1 VIVKKLIWAAISL
14 ALAFGINIAARPHV
28 EASFERGGAQEEQ
41 RGVLTL
47 SDSLE
52 IPTSGIH
59 IVAEDIVHFGKK
71 YELREISLRSQLPRG
86 AAPSCELFVKLP
98 DRAHAMPGRAI
109 DPGSLLQI
117 ELPVQ
122 ATGRLGSRESFVQR
136 DSAQAGRVL
145 TGSWQFTDVREVWD
159 TGKAELQA
167 EARVELQVESA
178 RGVDM
183 LTGRWVGKLL
193 LQ

>member
-28 EASFERGGAQEEQ
+28 EASFERGGAQEQ
-41 RGVLTL
+41 QLGVLTL
-47 SDSLE
+47 DSLE
-52 IPTSGIH
+52 IPTSGVH
-59 IVAEDIVHFGKK
+59 IVAEDIVHLGKR
-71 YELREISLRSQLPRG
+71 YELREISLRSQLARG
-86 AAPSCELFVKLP
+86 AAPSCELFVTLP
-98 DRAHAMPGRAI
+98 DRAHATAGRTI
-109 DPGSLLQI
+109 DPDTLLQI

-122 ATGRLGSRESFVQR
+122 PTGRLGSRESFVQR
-136 DSAQAGRVL
+136 DSGQAGRVL
-145 TGSWQFTDVREVWD
+145 TGTWQFTDVRQVFD
-159 TGKAELQA
+159 TGRAELQA

-183 LTGRWVGKLL
+183 LTGRWTGKLL